1 MSSKSHILLRLL
13 ALFLL
18 LGWRQAAWAQFDPQP
33 FIILDAE
40 DRSLTDER
48 GHVWDP
54 EDGVWMSSS
63 LSLPERRGLEVFVTH
78 EVCADSVV
86 TWSKS
91 NDPQH
96 RELVSAFVNE
106 YRQRGWMIRRHETSY
121 DLSDINVVAQEI
133 YAQYPAIIDY
143 WNELT
148 NDPRGAYAMALVLH
162 PEEGGP
168 FEYIVLSEKVTK
180 YDGEEHN
187 CPLYYKNRTMLSNV
201 VTVSRRPQFR
211 RLHGSASSDGTWITF
226 KEHFRIQGEPDERLV
241 IDRIIST
248 CNFERDLDVVRR
260 SFAADPER
268 LHLATR
274 LLDYGSMGE
283 SHQYHLRPFVFAGND
298 FQRQLY
304 RRTRG
309 DMLCDTLEHYRLNTR
324 SEMNSSVNWVEFR
337 EVEPDS
343 MTYLVP
349 QALWKL
355 LLRYRSFDPIRNR
368 ILAETNQ
375 IPSAVLPGDT
385 ARAYTIKTPT
395 PLFHDFRAY
404 VDSGHVMSDH
414 YVVRNEADLRE
425 GYVSRQNQMD
435 IYPLLDRS
443 RRVRIEHTSADT
455 LQDKEPLALS
465 RHAIDTL
472 FNYRWQMPD
481 PYRFYQLR
489 HVNYHHD
496 FAHADSSMT
505 DECDCER
512 EMPLQFLSLTAKTA
526 TFDCPPRLHIAT
538 DRLVSFKPRAR
549 GELTD
554 ATYSIHLTYALNS
567 TELDL
572 DLGDNR
578 AQMDSLVQK
587 AYEITHELNSRIQ
600 LVSVIGIASPE
611 GTRQLNLSM
620 SRGRSEDIIR
630 KLRAMGGPELSHATF
645 RVVKDSI
652 APWSAVADLIE
663 ADMPE
668 YASTALRI
676 RNAITGVAKN
686 DFRTQQERI
695 NYSLANRHPAID
707 AALERLRE
715 AQVTYGY
722 RTVLEATEQMVIDE
736 FRSGKDITRMQ
747 PDYYYYLLMSRHTTH
762 DEKVRVAKALLQS
775 HATEVRRFAT
785 DQHPVNSFGLVLPI
799 AANYLAQDSIRMGHF
814 NRDIL
819 APFINRDLFQ
829 GNVACYMNS
838 DLETPVKFINLD
850 VILFNQILTLCNIGT
865 PDAMSEAYDLLDIL
879 NDTPTLS
886 ENFRRT
892 YRPEQLELLLDSHNG
907 RFLQDPTTRE
917 MMRQSNIRNLFV
929 VNLADIYNKTD
940 GRLEKINETADCA
953 YRLQQCADSLVSLQI
968 RYPNDPATWYFAAV
982 TRLWQS
988 ESMNGADNEAYVDA
1002 AVNALF
1008 RLFCIENRQPY
1019 IARLQGDSYVRHI
1032 YRNPYSRRM
1041 HRDLYLEAV
1050 ERYIT
1055 HISQNP

>member
-1 MSSKSHILLRLL
+1 MSSKSHILIRLSALL
-13 ALFLL
+13 ALLCL
-18 LGWRQAAWAQFDPQP
+18 SQIARAQFDPLP

-54 EDGVWMSSS
+54 EDGVWMPST
-63 LSLPERRGLEVFVTH
+63 LSLPERRGLEVFVTN

-91 NDPQH
+91 NEPQH
-96 RELVSAFVNE
+96 RELVKAFVNE
-106 YRQRGWMIRRHETSY
+106 YRQRGWMLRRHESNY
-121 DLSDINVVAQEI
+121 ELSDINAIAQEI
-133 YAQYPAIIDY
+133 YAQYATVIDY
-143 WNELT
+143 WNSLS
-148 NDPRGAYAMALVLH
+148 NDPRGAYSMALVLH
-162 PEEGGP
+162 PEDGGP
-168 FEYIVLSEKVTK
+168 FEYIVLSERVTK
-180 YDGEEHN
+180 YDGDEHF
-187 CPLYYKNRTMLSNV
+187 CPIYYKNRTMLSNV

-226 KEHFRIQGEPDERLV
+226 QEHFRIQGEPDERLV
-241 IDRIIST
+241 VDRLIST

-260 SFAADPER
+260 SFAADPDR
-268 LHLATR
+268 QSLASR

-283 SHQYHLRPFVFAGND
+283 SYEYHLRPFVFAGKD

-309 DMLCDTLEHYRLNTR
+309 DLLRDTLEHYRLDTR
-324 SEMNSSVNWVEFR
+324 AQMNSSVEWVEFR

-343 MTYLVP
+343 MTYMVP

-355 LLRYRSFDPIRNR
+355 LLRYRTFDPIRNR
-368 ILAETNQ
+368 ILAETNK
-375 IPSAVLPGDT
+375 IPAVVLANDT
-385 ARAYTIKTPT
+385 ARAYTIQTPT
-395 PLFHDFRAY
+395 SLFNDFRAY

-414 YVVRNEADLRE
+414 YVVRSEADLRE

-435 IYPLLDRS
+435 IYPLLNRS
-443 RRVRIEHTSADT
+443 RRVRIEHTTADT
-455 LQDKEPLALS
+455 LKSSEPLMLE
-465 RHAIDTL
+465 RDPVDTI

-481 PYRFYQLR
+481 PNRFYQLR

-496 FAHADSSMT
+496 FAHADTAMT

-526 TFDCPPRLHIAT
+526 TFDCPPRQHIAT

-549 GELTD
+549 GELID
-554 ATYSIHLTYALNS
+554 ATYRIHLTYAQNS

-572 DLGDNR
+572 NLGDNR

-587 AYEITHELNSRIQ
+587 AYEITHDLSSRIQ
-600 LVSVIGIASPE
+600 LVSVVGIASPE
-611 GTRQLNLSM
+611 GTRALNIVKSH
-620 SRGRSEDIIR
+620 GRSEDIITN
-630 KLRAMGGPELSHATF
+630 LRAMGGAELSHATF
-645 RVVKDSI
+645 RIVKDSI
-652 APWSAVADLIE
+652 APWSAVADIIDAE
-663 ADMPE
+663 MPE

-676 RNAITGVAKN
+676 RNAIEGVYKN
-686 DFRTQQERI
+686 DFKTQQERI

-722 RTVLEATEQMVIDE
+722 RTVFEASEQMVIDE
-736 FRSGKDITRMQ
+736 FRDGKDITRMQ
-747 PDYYYYLLMSRHTTH
+747 PDYYYYLLMSRKTTH
-762 DEKVRVAKALLQS
+762 EEKVRVAKALLQS
-775 HATEVRRFAT
+775 HATDVRRFAT
-785 DQHPVNSFGLVLPI
+785 DQRPTNSFGLVLPM
-799 AANYLAQDSIRMGHF
+799 AANLLAQDSIRLGRF
-814 NRDIL
+814 NREIL
-819 APFINRDLFQ
+819 APFINRELFQ

-838 DLETPVKFINLD
+838 DHETPVKFINLD

-886 ENFRRT
+886 ESFRRT

-907 RFLQDPTTRE
+907 RFLHEPATRE
-917 MMRQSNIRNLFV
+917 MMRQSNIRNLYV
-929 VNLADIYNKTD
+929 VNLADIYNKTE
-940 GRLEKINETADCA
+940 GRLDLIRETSDCA
-953 YRLQQCADSLVSLQI
+953 YRLQQCADSLVSLQT
-968 RYPNDPATWYFAAV
+968 RHPNDPATWYFAAV
-982 TRLWQS
+982 TRLWQA
-988 ESMNGADNEAYVDA
+988 ESMNGTDNEAYIDA
-1002 AVNALF
+1002 AVDALF
-1008 RLFCIENRQPY
+1008 HLFLIESSQSY

-1032 YRNPYSRRM
+1032 YRNPYSRRQ

-1050 ERYIT
+1050 ERYIS
-1055 HISQNP
+1055 HISQP